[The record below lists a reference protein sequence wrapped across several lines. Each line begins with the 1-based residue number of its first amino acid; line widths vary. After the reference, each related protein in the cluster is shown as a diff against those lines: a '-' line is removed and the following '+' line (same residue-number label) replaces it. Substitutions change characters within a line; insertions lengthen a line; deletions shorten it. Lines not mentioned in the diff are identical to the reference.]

1 MRILIVAYSLDV
13 HGGIGNCL
21 YRMIEAIITHEP
33 NCQIDLLLSYPE
45 SIELAKKA
53 FPTVKVLPQNEFINT
68 SKPAKELIKDAL
80 KGKNMKLLWA
90 RLLYKFDYKLPMIQA
105 AVEDL
110 PNLEGEYDVAIS
122 YSTIPS
128 PIASYVAQKVNAKKK
143 IAWAHIE
150 INQSICSEIPGFSSL
165 KVRGLKNY
173 QTILSKYDDVI
184 SVSTGVQA
192 SVELEFPQNISKK
205 QVIHNLTGKQR
216 VVQLADEYLVER
228 GSELQLLTVGRCT
241 YEKGIDIAVKA
252 AGILN
257 KCRLPF
263 HWWFVGYGNNT
274 LPNQIK
280 IMIKKNGLEGQI
292 DFLGPKENPYP
303 YFKSCDIYV
312 HTSRVEGYCTT
323 VNEARM
329 LGKPVI
335 TTNTAGADEQIY
347 NGINGFV
354 VPKDHKEIANAIIS
368 LANDPKQMREFSEFN
383 NALDFEKENKESI
396 EQILKLLK
404 SQ

>member
-1 MRILIVAYSLDV
+1 MSKILLVAHGLDV
-13 HGGIGNCL
+13 KGGIGNCL
-21 YRMIEAIITHEP
+21 YRMIDAIIQYAP
-33 NCQIDLLLSYPE
+33 NCKLDLLLSDTE
-45 SIELAKKA
+45 SIERAKKA
-53 FPTVKVLPQNEFINT
+53 FPTVKVLPQNRFINT

-110 PNLEGEYDVAIS
+110 PNLEGEYDIAIS

-143 IAWAHIE
+143 IAWVHGDVSQKTARK
-150 INQSICSEIPGFSSL
+150 IPEFSSMRIR
-165 KVRGLKNY
+165 KIRNY
-173 QTILSKYDDVI
+173 QSVLSNYNIIV
-184 SVSTGVQA
+184 SVSKGVQT
-192 SVELEFPQNISKK
+192 SIEREFPNNISDK
-205 QVIHNLTGKQR
+205 QVIHNITEKQR

-228 GSELQLLTVGRCT
+228 GSELQLLTVGGCT
-241 YEKGIDIAVKA
+241 YEKGIDIAVETA
-252 AGILN
+252 ELLLDHGI
-257 KCRLPF
+257 KFKWC
-263 HWWFVGYGNNT
+263 FVGGCNGISANLLT
-274 LPNQIK
+274 RIK
-280 IMIKKNGLEGQI
+280 QKGLDEYIVFAG
-292 DFLGPKENPYP
+292 LKENPYP

-368 LANDPKQMREFSEFN
+368 LANDPKQMREFSELN